1 MGITGKTASGKT
13 SIANLILKNYQS
25 KNIFFDDVEINEIN
39 KASIRQRVIYVPQN
53 PVIFSGTIRRMCLSS
68 IRKKMMKKFLIA

>member
-25 KNIFFDDVEINEIN
+25 KNIFF
-39 KASIRQRVIYVPQN
+39 
-53 PVIFSGTIRRMCLSS
+53 
-68 IRKKMMKKFLIA
+68 